1 MDKHRSGWRISA
13 RATALH
19 RDALVWDNHGCMP
32 FEDTERWLDELARY
46 RESGVDVA
54 VINIGDSD
62 QPLETL
68 IRMAAAIRDYV
79 AKHPGHYSMAVD
91 TAAIRAAKAAGKLA
105 IALDVEGVYA
115 LGSQVSLVPL
125 LYELGVRWML
135 MVYNRANLAGSG
147 CHDAEDGGLTPL
159 GRELVREMDR
169 VGLVKCCSHTGYRTA
184 MDVFEQST
192 RPTIFSHS
200 NPRAL
205 HDHPRNIPD
214 ELIDACAQSGG
225 VVCVNGIGIFLG
237 DNDIRVERFVD
248 HVDYVV
254 QRIGAR
260 HVGVGLDYVFNLA
273 GMNAAL
279 ANSANIW
286 PQGFGYSAGIK
297 CFPPEQLPAVTEE
310 LLRRNYDEGSIRG
323 ILGENLLRVA
333 DEVWRPG

>member
-1 MDKHRSGWRISA
+1 MEHSSWNVSE
-13 RATALH
+13 RASALH

-32 FEDTERWLDELARY
+32 FEDTEQWLEQLARY
-46 RESGVDVA
+46 RASGVDVA
-54 VINIGDSD
+54 AINIGDSN

-79 AKHPGHYSMAVD
+79 AKHPEHYVMALN
-91 TAAIRAAKAAGKLA
+91 TAAIRAAKAEGKLA

-115 LGSQVSLVPL
+115 LGNQVSLVPL
-125 LYELGVRWML
+125 LYDLGVRWML

-147 CHDAEDGGLTPL
+147 CHDAEDSGLTAL

-184 MDVFEQST
+184 MQVLELST

-214 ELIDACAQSGG
+214 ELIDACASAGG
-225 VVCVNGIGIFLG
+225 VVCINGIGIFLG

-254 QRIGAR
+254 QRVGPG
-260 HVGVGLDYVFNLA
+260 HVGIGLDYVFNQA
-273 GMNAAL
+273 EMDAAL
-279 ANSANIW
+279 AEAETIW
-286 PQGFGYSAGIK
+286 PPGFGYRPGIK

-310 LLRRNYDEGSIRG
+310 LLKRGYDDAAIRAV
-323 ILGENLLRVA
+323 LGGNLLRVA
-333 DEVWRPG
+333 DEVWR

>member
-1 MDKHRSGWRISA
+1 MHQSSWNISE
-13 RATALH
+13 RASALH

-32 FEDTERWLDELARY
+32 FEDVERWLDQLARY
-46 RESGVDVA
+46 RDSGVDVA

-68 IRMAAAIRDYV
+68 VRMAAAIRDYI
-79 AKHPGHYSMAVD
+79 AKHPEHYALAVD

-105 IALDVEGVYA
+105 VALDVEGVFA
-115 LGSQVSLVPL
+115 LGNQVSLVPL
-125 LYELGVRWML
+125 LYDLGVRWML

-147 CHDAEDGGLTPL
+147 CHDGEDGGLTAL
-159 GRELVREMDR
+159 GREIVREMDR
-169 VGLVKCCSHTGYRTA
+169 VGLVKCCSHTGYQTA
-184 MDVFEQST
+184 MQILELST

-200 NPRAL
+200 NPRAV

-214 ELIDACAQSGG
+214 NLIDACAQTGG

-254 QRIGAR
+254 QRVGPD
-260 HVGVGLDYVFNLA
+260 HVGIGLDYVFDMA
-273 GMNAAL
+273 GMDAAL
-279 ANSANIW
+279 GSSANIW
-286 PQGFGYSAGIK
+286 PEGFGYRAGIR

-310 LLRRNYDEGSIRG
+310 LLKRGYDEDSIRG
-323 ILGENLLRVA
+323 VLGGNLLRVA
-333 DEVWRPG
+333 DEVWRR

>member
-1 MDKHRSGWRISA
+1 MQQAGWNVSQ
-13 RATALH
+13 RASALH

-32 FEDTERWLDELARY
+32 FEDTERWLDQLSRY
-46 RESGVDVA
+46 RDAGVDVA

-62 QPLETL
+62 QPLDTL

-79 AKHPGHYSMAVD
+79 AKHSDHYVMAVD

-105 IALDVEGVYA
+105 VALDVEGVYA

-125 LYELGVRWML
+125 LYDLGVRWML
-135 MVYNRANLAGSG
+135 MVYNRANLAGGG
-147 CHDAEDGGLTPL
+147 CHDAEDHGLTPL

-184 MDVFEQST
+184 LDVFEHST

-214 ELIDACAQSGG
+214 ALIDACAQSGG
-225 VVCVNGIGIFLG
+225 VVCINGIGIFLG
-237 DNDIRVERFVD
+237 DNDIRVERFVE

-254 QRIGAR
+254 QRAGPE
-260 HVGVGLDYVFNLA
+260 HVGLGLDYVFDTA
-273 GMNAAL
+273 GMDAAL
-279 ANSANIW
+279 ANAASIW
-286 PQGFGYSAGIK
+286 PAGFGYRAGIK
-297 CFPPEQLPAVTEE
+297 CFPPEQLPAITDE
-310 LLRRNYDEGSIRG
+310 LLKRGYDEGAIRG

-333 DEVWRPG
+333 DEVWQPQ